1 MSSHIMSDA
10 KLIAGLKAGEYG
22 SYETLF
28 RLHYARFVNFVTSL
42 IGDREAAK
50 DLVQEAF
57 MKVWLN
63 REKLDESLS
72 IGNYLYVLVKRAA
85 INFIRDRKFAE
96 SLTGEL
102 LDSESQ
108 SDSAIDARDAIR
120 KIESSVEKLPAK
132 RREVFLMSRKEGLS
146 NKEIADELSL
156 SVKTVER
163 HITLAL
169 SDLRKNLNS

>member
-1 MSSHIMSDA
+1 MSEA
-10 KLIAGLKAGEYG
+10 ELIQGLKRGEYS

-28 RLHYARFVNFVTSL
+28 KMHYARFVNFVATL
-42 IGDREAAK
+42 ISDREAAK

-57 MKVWLN
+57 MKVWVN

-72 IGNYLYVLVKRAA
+72 IGNYLYVLVKRATF
-85 INFIRDRKFAE
+85 NFIRDRKFAE
-96 SLTGEL
+96 SLTEEL
-102 LDSESQ
+102 LNSESRTDN
-108 SDSAIDARDAIR
+108 SIDARDAIR
-120 KIESSVEKLPAK
+120 RIEDGVERLPAK

-146 NKEIADELSL
+146 NKEIAEELSL

-169 SDLRKNLNS
+169 SDLRKNLDS

>member
-1 MSSHIMSDA
+1 MSEA
-10 KLIAGLKAGEYG
+10 ELIQGLKRGEYS

-28 RLHYARFVNFVTSL
+28 KMHYARFVNFVATL
-42 IGDREAAK
+42 ISDREAAK

-57 MKVWLN
+57 MKVWVN

-96 SLTGEL
+96 SLTSEL
-102 LDSESQ
+102 LDRSAQ
-108 SDSAIDARDAIR
+108 SDTALDAKEALR
-120 KIESSVEKLPAK
+120 KIESGVEKLPAQ
-132 RREVFLMSRKEGLS
+132 RRAVFLMSRKDGLS

-169 SDLRKNLNS
+169 SDLRKNLGS